1 MEELKYWFR
10 HDKFNISLT
19 LLCALISLLP
29 SLLPHINESEFP
41 KKFDF
46 SLLKACSQLLIA
58 ITGFIWLSMRFKPMA
73 LNELSARESLQDY
86 IDDVCAI
93 RQTKGNDSHFAYKV
107 VKAVVKQFYNMW
119 MVVWAVW
126 VINYSM
132 NVLDLLI
139 GCQGSNPYVQSI
151 GYLFDF
157 IGSAAMFAI
166 YVILSDVTV
175 EISQRTGKRYSDL
188 HWYVIAIL
196 LLFALLVLLYINYEV
211 GCSSQAKSYIELIL
225 SSFGCFSFVMVLG
238 KLNSNFLNVPKLFMI
253 MLYCYAVAQAYSFLA
268 LDSLAKSSLTDFFK
282 ENYYYFTSIGKVM
295 LIITLSW
302 ILSRKRLI
310 FYLINRSLSMTD
322 VRSRLNEFNRY
333 MG

>member
-1 MEELKYWFR
+1 MEELKYWFKQ
-10 HDKFNISLT
+10 DKFNILLT

-29 SLLPHINESEFP
+29 SVLPLINQNKFP
-41 KKFDF
+41 ENFDF

-58 ITGFIWLSMRFKPMA
+58 VTGFIWFSMRFKPVA
-73 LNELSARESLQDY
+73 LNELAARDSLQDY

-107 VKAVVKQFYNMW
+107 VKGVVNQFYKMW
-119 MVVWAVW
+119 MVVWSVW
-126 VINYSM
+126 VISYSIK
-132 NVLDLLI
+132 VFSLLI
-139 GCQGSNPYVQSI
+139 GCQGDDSYIQTI
-151 GYLFDF
+151 DYLLDF

-175 EISQRTGKRYSDL
+175 EISKRIGKRYSNM
-188 HWYVIAIL
+188 HWYVITIL
-196 LLFALLVLLYINYEV
+196 LLFAVLVLLDINYMAAYCE
-211 GCSSQAKSYIELIL
+211 QAKSYLQLIL
-225 SSFGCFSFVMVLG
+225 SAFGCFSFVMVLG

-253 MLYCYAVAQAYSFLA
+253 MLYCYAVAQAYSFL
-268 LDSLAKSSLTDFFK
+268 SLEQSENSPLTDFFK
-282 ENYYYFTSIGKVM
+282 EYYYYFTSIGKVM

-310 FYLINRSLSMTD
+310 FYLVNRSLSMTD
-322 VRSRLNEFNRY
+322 VKSKLNEFNRY